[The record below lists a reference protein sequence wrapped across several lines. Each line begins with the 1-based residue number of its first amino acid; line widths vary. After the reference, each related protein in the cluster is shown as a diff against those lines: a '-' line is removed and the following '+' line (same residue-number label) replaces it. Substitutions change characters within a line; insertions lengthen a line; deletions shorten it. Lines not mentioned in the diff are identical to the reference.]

1 MIGPRELGIVAP
13 YLLRPI
19 IWPELARLVVKR
31 LFGASTDLAVLEAE
45 RLASENWCAER
56 AIAPA
61 EAARRLNRGAPL
73 TDVKTEFSAE
83 IAAGEERAAACPV
96 KLGGAG
102 NLDLLYTL
110 CDSLQAMTV
119 VETGVAYG
127 WSSLALLLSLK
138 KRPGSRLF
146 SVDLPYFEYRN
157 DRWVGIVV
165 PDELRPLWKLYR
177 MADREGLPRALRAS
191 GTVDLAHYDSDK
203 SVAGRHYAYP
213 RMWDALRPGG
223 ILISDD
229 IADNQGFQEFCET
242 NGLDPMVV
250 ARDGKYQGII
260 VKPES

>member
-19 IWPELARLVVKR
+19 MWPELARLLTRR
-31 LFGASTDLAVLEAE
+31 LTGAPTDPAVLESE
-45 RLASENWCAER
+45 RRDSETWCAAR
-56 AIAPA
+56 AVTA
-61 EAARRLNRGAPL
+61 EDAVRRIGRGGRL
-73 TDVKTEFSAE
+73 IDVKASFASR
-83 IAAGEERAAACPV
+83 IAAGEARAAACPV
-96 KLGGAG
+96 KLGGEG
-102 NLDLLYTL
+102 NLDLLHSL
-110 CDSLQAMTV
+110 CESSQAITV

-127 WSSLALLLSLK
+127 WSSLAILLSLK
-138 KRPGSRLF
+138 NRPGAKLY

-177 MADREGLPRALRAS
+177 MADREGLPRALRAA

-203 SVAGRHYAYP
+203 SVAGRHFAYP

-223 ILISDD
+223 ILVSDD
-229 IADNQGFQEFCET
+229 IADNRGFQEFCEQ
-242 NGLDPMVV
+242 NGLDPMIVGQ
-250 ARDGKYQGII
+250 DGKYQGII